1 MEELINKVIDQ
12 IIEDVSKGDSTAIEQ
27 LIKDIPAEN
36 LTSFLSE
43 VK

>member
-12 IIEDVSKGDSTAIEQ
+12 IEKDLFNGDSTAIEQ
-27 LIKDIPAEN
+27 LIKDIPVEN

-43 VK
+43 V